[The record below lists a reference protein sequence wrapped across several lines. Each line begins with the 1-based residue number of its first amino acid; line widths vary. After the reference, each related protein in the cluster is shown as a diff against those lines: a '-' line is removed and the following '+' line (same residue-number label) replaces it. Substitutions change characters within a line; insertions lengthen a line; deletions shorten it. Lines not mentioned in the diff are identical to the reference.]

1 MGDEGKI
8 LKEKKKMGD
17 EPVTISRRGFL
28 KGVGTGTVGV
38 ALTGIPFVLPTE
50 AIGALPAG
58 VKEAMVQMQV
68 NGSTYRV
75 KVKSHWTLLDVLRR
89 EIGLTGTKKACN
101 RSSCGACTVI
111 VEGKS
116 AYACS
121 LLAIEME
128 GKKILTVEGL
138 AAGDSLHT
146 VQQAF
151 SEYGGYQCGYC
162 TSGQMISA
170 KALLDKNP
178 KPTREEVRQGMAG
191 NICRCGAYP
200 KIVESVL
207 GAAAIAK

>member
-1 MGDEGKI
+1 
-8 LKEKKKMGD
+8 
-17 EPVTISRRGFL
+17 V
-28 KGVGTGTVGV
+28 
-38 ALTGIPFVLPTE
+38 PF
-50 AIGALPAG
+50 ALPPEALGAPPTG
-58 VKEAMVQMQV
+58 VKEAIVQLQI
-68 NGSTYRV
+68 NSTSYRL

-111 VEGKS
+111 VDGQT

-128 GKKILTVEGL
+128 GKKITTVEGL
-138 AAGDSLHT
+138 AAGDKLDPI
-146 VQQAF
+146 QQAF

-162 TSGQMISA
+162 TSGQMLSA
-170 KALLDKNP
+170 KALLDK
-178 KPTREEVRQGMAG
+178 KPRPDRNEVREALAG

-207 GAAAIAK
+207 GAAAKG